1 MRGLRTIAI
10 NRQSRPDTGEATM
23 NPDAIYEVLAVRY
36 GTHQQRS
43 ARDNFMHPQEVTDLH
58 DMELPLDYFVWVIR
72 NAQRTIV
79 VDTGFTHETA
89 ERRKRSLA
97 HLPADAL
104 KAVGVDAAHVTDV
117 IITHLHYDHAGGL
130 AAFPAAT
137 FHVQDSEM
145 NFVTGRCM
153 CHPRLRHAF
162 EVEDVVT
169 MIRRLYDGRV
179 HFVDGDE
186 TIFPGVSV
194 HRAPGHTPGLQCVRV
209 ETARGAVVLASD
221 ACHYYANK
229 ARQNPFPILVSLP
242 DMIDSWAKLERL
254 AASPDHVVPGHDPEV
269 LRLYPRGDVGDVAV
283 ALLHQPPR
291 AA

>member
-1 MRGLRTIAI
+1 MDSI
-10 NRQSRPDTGEATM
+10 E
-23 NPDAIYEVLAVRY
+23 IYDVLAVRY
-36 GTHQQRS
+36 GTHKERS
-43 ARDNFMHPQEVTDLH
+43 VRDNFMHPQEVTDLH
-58 DMELPLDYFVWVIR
+58 EMELPLDYFVWVIR
-72 NAQRTIV
+72 NANRTIV

-89 ERRKRSLA
+89 EKRKRNLA
-97 HLPADAL
+97 HLPAEAL
-104 KAVGVDAAHVTDV
+104 KAVGVDANTVTDV

-169 MIRRLYDGRV
+169 MVRRLYDGRV
-179 HFVDGDE
+179 HFIDGDDNL
-186 TIFPGVSV
+186 FPGISV

-209 ETARGAVVLASD
+209 VTARGAVILASD

-229 ARQNPFPILVSLP
+229 ARANPFPILVDVA
-242 DMIDSWAKLERL
+242 DMLESWAKLDHL
-254 AASPDHVVPGHDPEV
+254 ADSVDHIVPGHDPEV
-269 LRLYPRGDVGDVAV
+269 LNIYPRGDVDDVAV
-283 ALLHQPPR
+283 ALLHKPPKPT
-291 AA
+291 